1 MRRLCHNT
9 PTPVFQGK
17 TTLASSDARR
27 KRPDIALF
35 ATNIHAMVD
44 SHCHLADDA
53 FVNDVEAVVERAQAA
68 GLSRALCI
76 LAAENAVETE
86 RAKGLTRRW
95 PAVRYGVGVHP
106 HQAGAFSGR
115 EGDAAELVRG
125 AIAANREARAVGEI
139 GLDYH
144 YDFAP
149 RDVQQAVFR
158 HQLRLARELD
168 VPIIIHTREAEDD
181 TVAILKEESGGSVR
195 GVMHCFT
202 GTRRLADEALAL
214 GMHISFAGI
223 VTFPKG
229 ANVRD
234 VVPLVPSD
242 RLLCETDS
250 PYLAPI
256 PYRGKR
262 NEPAWVVR
270 VAEALATLREVPL
283 DDLQRQIDANFDAL
297 FRP

>member
-1 MRRLCHNT
+1 MEYHSGI
-9 PTPVFQGK
+9 V
-17 TTLASSDARR
+17 
-27 KRPDIALF
+27 I
-35 ATNIHAMVD
+35 D

-53 FVNDVEAVVERAQAA
+53 FVKDLHAVIERAQAA
-68 GLSRALCI
+68 GLTHALCI
-76 LAAENAVETE
+76 LAAENPVEAE
-86 RAKGLTRRW
+86 RARELARIWPVLRFGIGL
-95 PAVRYGVGVHP
+95 HP
-106 HQAGAFSGR
+106 HQAGHFSGR
-115 EGDAAELVRG
+115 EGDVVPLVRG
-125 AIAANREARAVGEI
+125 VIASIPQARALGEI

-149 RDVQQAVFR
+149 KDVQQDVFR
-158 HQLRLARELD
+158 LQIRLARELD
-168 VPIIIHTREAEDD
+168 LPIIIHTRDAEDD
-181 TVAILKEESGGSVR
+181 TLAILREETGGAVR

-202 GTRRLADEALAL
+202 GTRRLAEEALAL

-234 VVPLVPSD
+234 VAAVVPAD

-250 PYLAPI
+250 PYLAPT
-256 PYRGKR
+256 PHRGKR

-270 VAEALATLREVPL
+270 VAEELATLRRMPL
-283 DDLQRQIDANFDAL
+283 DDLRRQTSANFAAL

>member
-1 MRRLCHNT
+1 
-9 PTPVFQGK
+9 
-17 TTLASSDARR
+17 
-27 KRPDIALF
+27 
-35 ATNIHAMVD
+35 MVD

-53 FVNDVEAVVERAQAA
+53 FVNDLPDVINRAQAA
-68 GLSRALCI
+68 GLTHALCI
-76 LAAENAVETE
+76 LAAENPVEAE
-86 RAKGLTRRW
+86 RALELARAW
-95 PAVRYGVGVHP
+95 PTVRFGIGVHP
-106 HQAGAFSGR
+106 HQAGQFSGR
-115 EGDAAELVRG
+115 EHDVVGLVRG
-125 AIAANREARAVGEI
+125 AIAALPEARALGEI

-149 RDVQQAVFR
+149 KDVQHQVFR
-158 HQLRLARELD
+158 LQIGLARELD
-168 VPIIIHTREAEDD
+168 LPVIIHTREAEED
-181 TVAILKEESGGSVR
+181 TLAILREESAGTVR

-202 GTRRLADEALAL
+202 GTRWLAEEALAL

-234 VVPLVPSD
+234 VAVGVPAD

-250 PYLAPI
+250 PYLAPT
-256 PYRGKR
+256 PHRGKR

-270 VAEALATLREVPL
+270 VAEELAALRGVTVEA
-283 DDLQRQIDANFDAL
+283 LQQQTSANFGAL